1 MSDEL
6 FEVLNKEKSEIADVM
21 KEITG
26 KYRYIFTSNPIGL
39 DVLADILV
47 VFCHFGC
54 FLDDSYQM
62 AQHNVGVN
70 ILSRIGIFNSENRA
84 NVIKQM
90 VNALPT
96 PKKEE

>member
-6 FEVLNKEKSEIADVM
+6 FQALNEEKSELADAM
-21 KEITG
+21 KAIEG
-26 KYRYIFTSNPIGL
+26 KYRHVFVGSQIGL

-54 FLDDSYQM
+54 FIDDAYQM

-70 ILSRIGIFNSENRA
+70 ILSRCGIFKPENRQ
-84 NVIKQM
+84 NVIRSM
-90 VNALPT
+90 VNAIPS
-96 PKKEE
+96 PRKEE

>member
-6 FEVLNKEKSEIADVM
+6 FEALNEPKQELADAM
-21 KEITG
+21 KAIEG
-26 KYRYIFTSNPIGL
+26 KYRHVFTSSPLGL

-47 VFCHFGC
+47 SFCHFGC
-54 FLDDSYQM
+54 FLDDSYHM

-70 ILSRIGIFNSENRA
+70 ILSRIGIFSPENRA
-84 NVIKQM
+84 NVIMQM